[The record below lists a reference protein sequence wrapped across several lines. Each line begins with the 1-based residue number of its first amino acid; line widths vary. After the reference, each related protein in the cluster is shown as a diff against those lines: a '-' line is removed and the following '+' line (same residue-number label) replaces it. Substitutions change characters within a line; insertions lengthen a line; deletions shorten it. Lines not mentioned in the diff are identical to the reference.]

1 MNDKE
6 LKVDDKESLETMID
20 RDTCFWLL
28 TDICEIKDCKDCKHY
43 IGINSDKGTE
53 LTDEYVGKVNEA
65 LKPVR
70 EDFAIKH
77 Y

>member
-1 MNDKE
+1 MKEYKEDYMND
-6 LKVDDKESLETMID
+6 
-20 RDTCFWLL
+20 CFWLL

-53 LTDEYVGKVNEA
+53 LTNEYVGKVNEA

-70 EDFAIKH
+70 EEFAIKH

>member
-1 MNDKE
+1 MNN
-6 LKVDDKESLETMID
+6 

-43 IGINSDKGTE
+43 ISMNSDKGTE
-53 LTDEYVGKVNEA
+53 LRDEYTGKVNEA

-70 EDFAIKH
+70 EEFAIKH

>member
-1 MNDKE
+1 MND
-6 LKVDDKESLETMID
+6 
-20 RDTCFWLL
+20 CFWAM

-70 EDFAIKH
+70 EEFAIKH